1 MKVSIDT
8 RTLEPGDVFIPVKGA
23 HFDGRQFIP
32 EALQKGARILDV
44 DLTDFAKKY
53 RKKLQCSVIA
63 ITGSAGKTT
72 VKDLISAVLSQ
83 QFNVV
88 KTLENQNNEIGV
100 PLTLLKADF
109 ETQVLVS
116 ELGMRHR
123 GEIGHLTAI
132 MRPTHVVI
140 TNIGKTHIEL
150 LKTQRNIALAK
161 AEIFKPALAWE
172 RTPRYA
178 FLNYETPYYELLKT
192 KAIKAGYEVLPF
204 GGQDKPEQNMQLCYT
219 VGRHFGL
226 TDDQIRIG
234 MGGYQSSD
242 HRLKVTPLKDITLI
256 DDTYNA
262 NPDGV
267 AYALQFLR
275 RFEGRKIL
283 VLGDMRELG
292 DHAQKEHQK
301 VVDLALD
308 AGVSILFTLGEL
320 TAKILSSDDL
330 PHYPFLDRDALHEML
345 LPELKSGDVVLFKG
359 SRGMKMETTLGF
371 IEEQYA

>member
-8 RTLEPGDVFIPVKGA
+8 RTLEPGDVFIPVKGP

-32 EALQKGARILDV
+32 DALQKGARILDV
-44 DLTDFAKKY
+44 DLTNFAKKY
-53 RKKLQCSVIA
+53 RKKLLCPVIA

-72 VKDLISAVLSQ
+72 IKDLASSVLSQ
-83 QFNVV
+83 QFNAV
-88 KTLENQNNEIGV
+88 KTLENQNNEVGV
-100 PLTLLKADF
+100 PLTILRADF

-123 GEIGHLTAI
+123 GEIGHLASI
-132 MRPTHVVI
+132 LRPTHVVI

-150 LKTQRNIALAK
+150 LGTQRNIALAK
-161 AEIFKPALAWE
+161 AEIFKPALKWE
-172 RTPRYA
+172 VRPRYA
-178 FLNYETPYYELLKT
+178 FLNVETPFYELLKK
-192 KAIKAGYEVLPF
+192 KALKARYEVLPF
-204 GGQDKPEQNMQLCYT
+204 GGHDKPEQNMQLCYT
-219 VGRHFGL
+219 LGRHFGL
-226 TDDQIRIG
+226 SDDQIRIG
-234 MGGYQSSD
+234 MSAFQASE
-242 HRLKVTPLKDITLI
+242 HRLKVNRFKDITLI

-292 DHAQKEHQK
+292 DHAQAEHEK
-301 VVDLALD
+301 VIDLALD

-320 TAKILSSDDL
+320 TAKIPPSEF
-330 PHYPFLDRDALHEML
+330 PHYPFLERESLHQML

-359 SRGMKMETTLGF
+359 SRGMKMETSLQF
-371 IEEQYA
+371 IEDHYA